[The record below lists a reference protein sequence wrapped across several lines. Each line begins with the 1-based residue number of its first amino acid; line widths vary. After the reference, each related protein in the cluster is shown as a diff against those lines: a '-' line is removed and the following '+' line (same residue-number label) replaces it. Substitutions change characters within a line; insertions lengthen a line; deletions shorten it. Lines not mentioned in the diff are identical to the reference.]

1 MIWRPSLPNGRLD
14 EPDLIRAYRVPSRS
28 RHTYTG
34 FEELKNFLEE
44 NYAALVS
51 GDGTR
56 QYLAIEQ
63 FAEDDLLE
71 LERKGLRRELPPFKL
86 TLDNGAEEMIVKL
99 SGRAHERV
107 SSAFAEKFV
116 DEQTRLGIRGAF
128 FPMGAGRNQLADGV
142 GKEPNASY
150 KPRTRRNMEDD
161 YPSFVVEVGASESL
175 ARLRIDAERWLTKTG
190 GETRIVLLMF
200 LDVDARTLEF
210 ERWQH
215 SVFPPLR
222 VTRSGRAWAPHRA
235 QTLTYDDNTGQITG
249 DPLILPINLLL
260 DTVLPQVPGWE
271 ISISRQELLDF
282 CNDVFE
288 DM

>member
-1 MIWRPSLPNGRLD
+1 MTCRPSLPTGHFD
-14 EPDLIRAYRVPSRS
+14 EPDLIRTYRVPSRS

-44 NYAALVS
+44 NYAALVN
-51 GDGTR
+51 GNGTK

-86 TLDNGAEEMIVKL
+86 TLDVDAEEMIVKL
-99 SGRAHERV
+99 SGKPHERV
-107 SSAFAEKFV
+107 ASAFAEKFAV
-116 DEQTRLGIRGAF
+116 ERTRLGILDEF
-128 FPMGAGRNQLADGV
+128 LPMGTGRNQLADGV
-142 GKEPNASY
+142 GKEPDASY
-150 KPRTRRNMEDD
+150 KPQTRRNMEDD
-161 YPSFVVEVGASESL
+161 YPSFVVEVGVSESL
-175 ARLRIDAERWLTKTG
+175 AQLRIDTERWLTKTG

-200 LDVDARTLEF
+200 LNVGARTLEF

-215 SVFPPLR
+215 SVFPPQR
-222 VTRSGRAWAPHRA
+222 ITRSGPAWAPHRA

-260 DTVLPQVPGWE
+260 DTVPPHVPGGE
-271 ISISRQELLDF
+271 ISISRQELLRF